1 MTKYTLILFQ
11 FLYIN
16 FMAQQS
22 FRIIETNYA
31 LNDYEKIREDLQNFE
46 FFSQDLNTHKTCTKH
61 KQKNEY
67 RIKADAN
74 TKFVLMFDDK
84 DDALAFLKSSDKH
97 DYGLLETDLQEEIE
111 QITPENIREKSE
123 KILARFNEKFR
134 LNVSYD
140 PSDEDIARIDD
151 RAKKTSWDKENRF
164 LLNFYMMEVT
174 KRRFNFSEWK
184 FEKINTFNPFYI
196 PQFVGRN
203 GNMNSYYSWLDP
215 KKRKY
220 FDFKLYLGI

>member
-1 MTKYTLILFQ
+1 
-11 FLYIN
+11 
-16 FMAQQS
+16 MAQQS